1 MLFPCD
7 RNDYWIRYYDL
18 NIAGVVYAS
27 RNNRNGCNG
36 YDGMVS
42 MKSGL
47 DRMTMDSTDTDG
59 KSVNKDC
66 ASNCNTTDCKKDYN
80 NDML

>member
-1 MLFPCD
+1 VLFPYD

-27 RNNRNGCNG
+27 RNNRNG

-47 DRMTMDSTDTDG
+47 DHMTTDSTCMDG
-59 KSVNKDC
+59 KSVNMDYANSC
-66 ASNCNTTDCKKDYN
+66 IATGCKTGCN